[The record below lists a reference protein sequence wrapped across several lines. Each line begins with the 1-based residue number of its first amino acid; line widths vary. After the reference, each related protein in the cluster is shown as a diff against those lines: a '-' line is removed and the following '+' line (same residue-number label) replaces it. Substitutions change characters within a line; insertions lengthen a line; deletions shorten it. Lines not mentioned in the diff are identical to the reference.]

1 MQTQVSLLAA
11 AALAAAVSGSLGAAT
26 ARPAAVNLCYGASV
40 MTAVTGTKT
49 VGPECI
55 PYGGPAVCGPT
66 GTSLGSL
73 FAVSVTT
80 CVPTPVGSQVSRTA
94 A

>member
-1 MQTQVSLLAA
+1 MRTQISLLAA
-11 AALAAAVSGSLGAAT
+11 VALAAAVSGSFGAAT

-49 VGPECI
+49 VGPVCI
-55 PYGGPAVCGPT
+55 PYGGPAICGPT
-66 GTSLGSL
+66 GTGLGTL

-80 CVPTPVGSQVSRTA
+80 CVPTPLGNQVSTTGA
-94 A
+94 